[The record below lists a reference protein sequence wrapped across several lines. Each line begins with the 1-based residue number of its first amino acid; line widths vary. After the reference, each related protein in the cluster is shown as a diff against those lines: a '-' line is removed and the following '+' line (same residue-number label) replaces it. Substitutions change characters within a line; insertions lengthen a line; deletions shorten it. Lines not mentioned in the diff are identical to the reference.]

1 MDAAEL
7 AALRASGALAE
18 TRLTPPPAVG
28 SPAARREASSPF
40 AAPEVAARVPR
51 APAVAAPAPS
61 AAQPAASTS
70 ASNIELTISS
80 GEHLRVAGRGVIG
93 RDPAEAPGAYA
104 HRITLADT
112 EKLLSRAH
120 LEFGLDGNGQFWIS
134 DLHSTNGVTIER
146 AGQAPQRC
154 LPGYRVVIQPGDRV
168 TFGGRILT
176 ISAR

>member
-7 AALRASGALAE
+7 DALRASGALAE

-28 SPAARREASSPF
+28 SPAARRAVESPF
-40 AAPEVAARVPR
+40 AAKDAAPRAAR
-51 APAVAAPAPS
+51 ASATGSASPAS
-61 AAQPAASTS
+61 PAAAAAS
-70 ASNIELTISS
+70 ASKIELHLSS
-80 GEHLRVAGRGVIG
+80 GEQLRVAGRGVIG

-120 LEFGLDGNGQFWIS
+120 LEFGVESTGQFWIS
-134 DLHSTNGVTIER
+134 DLHSTNGVVVER

-176 ISAR
+176 ITAR

>member
-28 SPAARREASSPF
+28 SPVARRATASPF
-40 AAPEVAARVPR
+40 AAPDAASPAPR
-51 APAVAAPAPS
+51 ASRATTPP
-61 AAQPAASTS
+61 PAAH
-70 ASNIELTISS
+70 ASNIELTLSS

-93 RDPAEAPGAYA
+93 RDPSEAAGTYV
-104 HRITLADT
+104 HRIALADT

-120 LEFGLDGNGQFWIS
+120 LEFGLDGSGAFWVS
-134 DLHSTNGVTIER
+134 DLQSTNGVLVDR

-176 ISAR
+176 IAAG

>member
-1 MDAAEL
+1 VDAAEL
-7 AALRASGALAE
+7 AELRASGALAE

-28 SPAARREASSPF
+28 SPGARRVTASPF
-40 AAPEVAARVPR
+40 AAPDAASRAPR
-51 APAVAAPAPS
+51 ASRAATAAAAPSP
-61 AAQPAASTS
+61 PAA
-70 ASNIELTISS
+70 AHPSNIELTLST

-93 RDPAEAPGAYA
+93 RDPSEAPGSYA

-120 LEFGLDGNGQFWIS
+120 LEFGLEGNGQFWIS
-134 DLHSTNGVTIER
+134 DLHSTNGVTVER
-146 AGQAPQRC
+146 KGQASQRC

-176 ISAR
+176 IAAR

>member
-1 MDAAEL
+1 VDAAEL
-7 AALRASGALAE
+7 DALRATGALAE

-28 SPAARREASSPF
+28 SPAARRATASPF
-40 AAPEVAARVPR
+40 AAPDAAPRVPR
-51 APAVAAPAPS
+51 TP
-61 AAQPAASTS
+61 QPAAPPAGA
-70 ASNIELTISS
+70 ASNIELTLSS

-93 RDPAEAPGAYA
+93 RDPSEAPGSYA

-120 LEFGLDGNGQFWIS
+120 LEFGVESNGQFWIS
-134 DLHSTNGVTIER
+134 DLHSTNGVVVER

-168 TFGGRILT
+168 VFGGRILT
-176 ISAR
+176 IAAR

>member
-1 MDAAEL
+1 MDADEL

-28 SPAARREASSPF
+28 SPAARRATASPF
-40 AAPEVAARVPR
+40 AGPDAASRPAR
-51 APAVAAPAPS
+51 AEHPVAAPA
-61 AAQPAASTS
+61 AV
-70 ASNIELTISS
+70 ASNVELQLSS

-93 RDPAEAPGAYA
+93 RDPSEAPGAYA

-120 LEFGLDGNGQFWIS
+120 LEFGLEGNGQFWIS
-134 DLHSTNGVTIER
+134 DLHSTNGVVVER

-168 TFGGRILT
+168 MFGGRILT
-176 ISAR
+176 ITAS

>member
-1 MDAAEL
+1 MDDAEL
-7 AALRASGALAE
+7 AALGASGALAE

-28 SPAARREASSPF
+28 SPAARRVTTSPF
-40 AAPEVAARVPR
+40 AGPHAGGHERGARTAEAAAARTATP
-51 APAVAAPAPS
+51 
-61 AAQPAASTS
+61 S
-70 ASNIELTISS
+70 ASNIELTLSS

-93 RDPAEAPGAYA
+93 RDPSEAPGAYA
-104 HRITLADT
+104 HRITLVDT

-120 LEFGLDGNGQFWIS
+120 LEFGLEGNGQFWIS

-176 ISAR
+176 ISSR